1 LLAATQPAPAPEQND
16 EQDNEEETPG
26 EEEQE
31 DVQPDPTE
39 DLQIAWENLDIAR
52 TILSRL
58 VDTFDP
64 TSIDSTT
71 ISFKSEEDTTT
82 STTVYTKEEQRELLL
97 DLAQIHTRLGD
108 VQRANGATS
117 SVDDYARSLEIRRA
131 VLGEFDKLVAD
142 NHYCLAQ
149 AYGEAPSKEKE
160 REDGALG
167 IVAALSGNSQPSESG
182 DGMSKEEIAECL
194 VKSIDHYLA
203 CGVSFAGY
211 LANMCGK
218 DAVELTTVEENESN
232 AAAAASMGG
241 DGSSTHSRT
250 LEVIRHRI
258 AELTPLDEAN
268 MDRFN
273 DTKEIL
279 DEIQETLD
287 TAEGSEE
294 ALKAVHAMKENEIR
308 KHSGKGGEE
317 VVDESGATTTIGF
330 GAATTSVAAAAS
342 TTTIGFG
349 AAGSTTATAA
359 PMMVVKKKK
368 KPVTNDGGA
377 TAKRAKAE

>member
-1 LLAATQPAPAPEQND
+1 
-16 EQDNEEETPG
+16 
-26 EEEQE
+26 
-31 DVQPDPTE
+31 
-39 DLQIAWENLDIAR
+39 
-52 TILSRL
+52 
-58 VDTFDP
+58 
-64 TSIDSTT
+64 
-71 ISFKSEEDTTT
+71 
-82 STTVYTKEEQRELLL
+82 
-97 DLAQIHTRLGD
+97 
-108 VQRANGATS
+108 
-117 SVDDYARSLEIRRA
+117 
-131 VLGEFDKLVAD
+131 LGEFDKLVAD

-167 IVAALSGNSQPSESG
+167 IVAALSGGGVREQPSESS

-194 VKSIDHYLA
+194 IKSIDHYLA

-218 DAVELTTVEENESN
+218 DAVKLTTVEEDVSSS
-232 AAAAASMGG
+232 AAAAAST
-241 DGSSTHSRT
+241 DCNNGSSTHSKT
-250 LEVIRHRI
+250 LEVIRQRV
-258 AELTPLDEAN
+258 AELTPLDEAD

-317 VVDESGATTTIGF
+317 AVDESGATTTIGF
-330 GAATTSVAAAAS
+330 GAASASVAAAAS
-342 TTTIGFG
+342 TTTTIGFG
-349 AAGSTTATAA
+349 TAGSNVAAA

-368 KPVTNDGGA
+368 KPATNDGGA
-377 TAKRAKAE
+377 AAKRAKAE